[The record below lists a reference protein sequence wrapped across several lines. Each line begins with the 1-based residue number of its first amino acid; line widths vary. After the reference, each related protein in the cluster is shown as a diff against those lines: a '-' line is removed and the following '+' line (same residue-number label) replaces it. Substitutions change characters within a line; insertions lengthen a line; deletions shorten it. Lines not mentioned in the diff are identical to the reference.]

1 LIYEENN
8 DMAEKTIP
16 IAVRMTEELVKQI
29 DAIADNRA
37 RFIIDA
43 VRYKLDPESFET
55 SDLTDKEKKDVL
67 RSAKNLHEV
76 MSEALLHEAQ
86 RRKNFLAGMSNED
99 LAKLMAARLPKEIDA
114 NSDLEGDVLSLQ
126 KCISALPGIPDI
138 TEELNR
144 VKLEYSKLAAKYKTA
159 KKLLNHV
166 QHKETFAE
174 LMEGIYRFSIE
185 YVVEM
190 VIRNALPGLGDGGG
204 LSTAGYSEISARV
217 KADLEKLKL
226 TGKAG
231 KW

>member
-1 LIYEENN
+1 
-8 DMAEKTIP
+8 MAEKTIP

-29 DAIADNRA
+29 DAITDNRA

-43 VRYKLDPESFET
+43 VKYKLDPESFET
-55 SDLTDKEKKDVL
+55 SDLTDKEKRDVL
-67 RSAKNLHEV
+67 KGAKNLHEI

-99 LAKLMAARLPKEIDA
+99 LAKLMAARLPKEIDG
-114 NSDLEGDVLSLQ
+114 NSDLEGDILSLQ
-126 KCISALPGIPDI
+126 KCISSLPGIDDLS
-138 TEELNR
+138 EELNR
-144 VKLEYSKLAAKYKTA
+144 MKLEYAKLESRYKTA

-174 LMEGIYRFSIE
+174 LMEGVYRYCIE

-190 VIRNALPGLGDGGG
+190 VARNSLPGIGDGGG
-204 LSTAGYSEISARV
+204 LSAAGYAALSERV
-217 KADLEKLKL
+217 KVDLEKLKV
-226 TGKAG
+226 TGKVG

>member
-1 LIYEENN
+1 
-8 DMAEKTIP
+8 MAEKTIP
-16 IAVRMTEELVKQI
+16 IAVRMTEQMVKEI

-43 VRYKLDPESFET
+43 VRYKLDPESFEG

-67 RSAKNLHEV
+67 KGAKNLHEI

-99 LAKLMAARLPKEIDA
+99 LAKLMSARLPKELDGNA
-114 NSDLEGDVLSLQ
+114 DLESDVLSLQ
-126 KCISALPGIPDI
+126 KCISALPGMEDV
-138 TEELNR
+138 TDELNR
-144 VKLEYSKLAAKYKTA
+144 MKLEYAKLEARWKTA
-159 KKLLNHV
+159 KSLLNHV

-174 LMEGIYRFSIE
+174 LMENIYRHLIE

-190 VIRNALPGLGDGGG
+190 VVRNALPGMGEGGG
-204 LSTAGYSEISARV
+204 LTAAGYAEISERV
-217 KADLEKLKL
+217 KSDLEKMRVM
-226 TGKAG
+226 GKAG

>member
-1 LIYEENN
+1 
-8 DMAEKTIP
+8 MAEKTIP
-16 IAVRMTEELVKQI
+16 IAVRMTEQMVKEI

-43 VRYKLDPESFET
+43 VRYKLDPESFEG

-67 RSAKNLHEV
+67 KGAKNLHEI

-99 LAKLMAARLPKEIDA
+99 LAKLMSSRLPKDIDGNA
-114 NSDLEGDVLSLQ
+114 DLESDILSLQ
-126 KCISALPGIPDI
+126 KSIASLPGMADI

-144 VKLEYSKLAAKYKTA
+144 VKYEYEKLEARWKTA
-159 KKLLNHV
+159 RSLLNHV
-166 QHKETFAE
+166 QRKETFAE
-174 LMEGIYRFSIE
+174 LMENIYRYLIE

-190 VIRNALPGLGDGGG
+190 VVRNALPGLGDGGG
-204 LSTAGYSEISARV
+204 LTAAGYAEIGERV
-217 KADLEKLKL
+217 RQDLEKLKI

>member
-1 LIYEENN
+1 
-8 DMAEKTIP
+8 MAEKTIP

-43 VRYKLDPESFET
+43 VKYKLDPESFET
-55 SDLTDKEKKDVL
+55 SDLTDKEKRDVL
-67 RSAKNLHEV
+67 KGAKNLHEI

-86 RRKNFLAGMSNED
+86 RRKNFLAGMSNDD
-99 LAKLMAARLPKEIDA
+99 LAKLMAARLPKEIDG
-114 NSDLEGDVLSLQ
+114 NSDLEGDILSLQ
-126 KCISALPGIPDI
+126 KCISSLPGIDDLS
-138 TEELNR
+138 EELNR
-144 VKLEYSKLAAKYKTA
+144 MKLEYAKVESRYKTA

-174 LMEGIYRFSIE
+174 LMEGVYRYCIE

-190 VIRNALPGLGDGGG
+190 VARNSLPGIGDGGG
-204 LSTAGYSEISARV
+204 LSAAGYAALSERV
-217 KADLEKLKL
+217 KVDLEKLKV
-226 TGKAG
+226 TGKVG

>member
-1 LIYEENN
+1 
-8 DMAEKTIP
+8 MAEKTIP
-16 IAVRMTEELVKQI
+16 IAVRMTEQMVREI
-29 DAIADNRA
+29 DAVADNRA

-43 VRYKLDPESFET
+43 VKYKLDPESFES
-55 SDLTDKEKKDVL
+55 SDLTDKEKRDVL
-67 RSAKNLHEV
+67 KGAKNLHEI
-76 MSEALLHEAQ
+76 MSEAIIHEAQ

-99 LAKLMAARLPKEIDA
+99 LAKLISARLPKEMDVNA
-114 NSDLEGDVLSLQ
+114 DLEGDVLSLQ
-126 KCISALPGIPDI
+126 KCIASLPGIPDI

-144 VKLEYSKLAAKYKTA
+144 VKLEYAKLAAKYKTA

-174 LMEGIYRFSIE
+174 LMEGIYRHLIE
-185 YVVEM
+185 YVSEM
-190 VIRNALPGLGDGGG
+190 VVRNALPGFGDGGG
-204 LSTAGYSEISARV
+204 LSASGYTEISERV

>member
-1 LIYEENN
+1 
-8 DMAEKTIP
+8 MAEKTIP
-16 IAVRMTEELVKQI
+16 VAVRMTEQMIKEI
-29 DAIADNRA
+29 DAVADNRA

-43 VRYKLDPESFET
+43 VRYKLDPESFEG

-67 RSAKNLHEV
+67 KSAKNLHEI

-99 LAKLMAARLPKEIDA
+99 LAKLMAARLPKEIDGTA
-114 NSDLEGDVLSLQ
+114 DLEGDILSLQ
-126 KCISALPGIPDI
+126 KCIGALPGMADV

-144 VKLEYSKLAAKYKTA
+144 MKNEYAKLEARWKTA
-159 KKLLNHV
+159 KSLLNHV

-174 LMEGIYRFSIE
+174 LMENIYRYLIE

-190 VIRNALPGLGDGGG
+190 VIRNSLPGLGDGGG
-204 LSTAGYSEISARV
+204 LSAAGYVEISDRV

-226 TGKAG
+226 TGKVG

>member
-1 LIYEENN
+1 
-8 DMAEKTIP
+8 MAEKTIP
-16 IAVRMTEELVKQI
+16 VAVRMTEQMIKEI
-29 DAIADNRA
+29 DAVADNRA

-43 VRYKLDPESFET
+43 VRYKLDPESFEG

-67 RSAKNLHEV
+67 KGAKNLHEI

-99 LAKLMAARLPKEIDA
+99 LAKLMVARLPKEVDGNA
-114 NSDLEGDVLSLQ
+114 DLESDVLSLQ
-126 KCISALPGIPDI
+126 GCIAALPSMGDV
-138 TEELNR
+138 TEEVNR
-144 VKLEYSKLAAKYKTA
+144 VKLEYAKLAAKYKTA

-166 QHKETFAE
+166 QHKETFAD
-174 LMEGIYRFSIE
+174 LMEGVYRCLVE

-190 VIRNALPGLGDGGG
+190 VSRNALPGIGDGGG
-204 LSTAGYSEISARV
+204 LSSAGYAALAERV
-217 KADLEKLKL
+217 KVDLEKLKV

>member
-1 LIYEENN
+1 
-8 DMAEKTIP
+8 MAEKTIP

-43 VRYKLDPESFET
+43 VKYKLDPESFET
-55 SDLTDKEKKDVL
+55 SDLTDKEKRDVL
-67 RSAKNLHEV
+67 KGAKNLHEI

-99 LAKLMAARLPKEIDA
+99 LAKLMAARLPKEIDG
-114 NSDLEGDVLSLQ
+114 NSDLEGDILSLQ
-126 KCISALPGIPDI
+126 KCISSLPGIDDLS
-138 TEELNR
+138 EELNR
-144 VKLEYSKLAAKYKTA
+144 MKLEYAKLESRYKTA

-174 LMEGIYRFSIE
+174 LMEGVYRYCIE

-190 VIRNALPGLGDGGG
+190 VARNSLPGIGDGGG
-204 LSTAGYSEISARV
+204 LSAAGYAALSERV
-217 KADLEKLKL
+217 KVDLEKLKV
-226 TGKAG
+226 TGKVG

>member
-1 LIYEENN
+1 
-8 DMAEKTIP
+8 MAEKTIP
-16 IAVRMTEELVKQI
+16 IAVRMTEQMVREI
-29 DAIADNRA
+29 DAVADNRA

-43 VRYKLDPESFET
+43 VKYKLDPESFES
-55 SDLTDKEKKDVL
+55 SDLTDKEKRDVL
-67 RSAKNLHEV
+67 KGAKNLHEI
-76 MSEALLHEAQ
+76 MSEAIIHEAQ

-99 LAKLMAARLPKEIDA
+99 LAKLISARLPKEMDVNA
-114 NSDLEGDVLSLQ
+114 DLEGDVLSLQ
-126 KCISALPGIPDI
+126 KCIASLPGIPDI

-144 VKLEYSKLAAKYKTA
+144 VKLEYAKLAAKYKTA

-174 LMEGIYRFSIE
+174 LMEGIYRHLIE
-185 YVVEM
+185 YVSEM
-190 VIRNALPGLGDGGG
+190 VVRNALPGLGDGGG
-204 LSTAGYSEISARV
+204 LSATGYTEISERV

>member
-1 LIYEENN
+1 
-8 DMAEKTIP
+8 MAEKTIP
-16 IAVRMTEELVKQI
+16 IAVRMTEQMVKEI
-29 DAIADNRA
+29 DAVADNRA

-43 VRYKLDPESFET
+43 VKYKLDPESFES
-55 SDLTDKEKKDVL
+55 SDLTDKEKRDVL
-67 RSAKNLHEV
+67 KGAKNLHEI

-99 LAKLMAARLPKEIDA
+99 LAKLMAARLPKEIDGTA
-114 NSDLEGDVLSLQ
+114 DLEGDVLSLQ
-126 KCISALPGIPDI
+126 KSIAALPGMADI

-144 VKLEYSKLAAKYKTA
+144 VKLEYAKLAAKYKTA

-174 LMEGIYRFSIE
+174 LMEGIYQHLIE

-190 VIRNALPGLGDGGG
+190 VIRNSLPGMGAGGG
-204 LSTAGYSEISARV
+204 LTAAGYAAISDRV
-217 KADLEKLKL
+217 KADLEKLRL
-226 TGKAG
+226 MGRVG